1 NEAQGGETTNSTQST
16 VTKELSTASKVILG
30 ALVFAVLMI
39 SLTILTLYRAFITMV
54 EVNKEL
60 HQKAAQN

>member
-1 NEAQGGETTNSTQST
+1 
-16 VTKELSTASKVILG
+16 
-30 ALVFAVLMI
+30 VFAVLMI